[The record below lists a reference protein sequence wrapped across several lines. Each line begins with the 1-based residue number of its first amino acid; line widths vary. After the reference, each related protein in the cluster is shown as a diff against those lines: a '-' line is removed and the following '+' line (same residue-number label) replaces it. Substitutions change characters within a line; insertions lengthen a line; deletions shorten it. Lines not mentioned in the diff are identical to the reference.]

1 MKARESVGEYG
12 KVSELGGPDL
22 DAGAGVGVRFEEACR
37 AAHLS
42 AQAVPLH
49 CADVK
54 RRCDSSGCGER
65 VDRRSDL
72 LTAD

>member
-1 MKARESVGEYG
+1 MRFIRARRSGGDYG
-12 KVSELGGPDL
+12 QVSELGGPDL
-22 DAGAGVGVRFEEACR
+22 DAGLGVGVRFEEACR

-54 RRCDSSGCGER
+54 RRCDDSGCGER
-65 VDRRSDL
+65 VDRRSF
-72 LTAD
+72 